1 MIKYVVTIK
10 PSINRMRSLM
20 GKPFDTFDEAD
31 TYLGA
36 VKSVN
41 SEDSLKQLFGDVDAM
56 RVMPVECYNNGQP
69 KGIYFPTILLIVSDL
84 GDNWE
89 VFIDDP
95 DKTVNYPKTISD
107 RGWFG
112 IWLHNRY
119 KSENPDLDFAI
130 IYNDKK
136 H

>member
-1 MIKYVVTIK
+1 
-10 PSINRMRSLM
+10 MRSLM

-107 RGWFG
+107 RALFG

-119 KSENPDLDFAI
+119 QSENPDLDFAI

-136 H
+136 N